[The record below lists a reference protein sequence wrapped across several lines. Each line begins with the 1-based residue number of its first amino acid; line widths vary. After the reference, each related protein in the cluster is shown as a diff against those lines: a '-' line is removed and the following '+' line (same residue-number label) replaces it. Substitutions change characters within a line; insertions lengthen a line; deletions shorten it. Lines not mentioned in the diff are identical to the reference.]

1 MNYRNRSEAGQ
12 RLALS
17 LSSFEGRPDVTV
29 LGLPRG
35 GVPVAYEIA
44 RALGVALDVFVVR
57 KLGLPGQRE
66 YAMGAVAAGGI
77 VVLDHDLI
85 ARMRVTPAAVERV
98 IVEERAEL
106 ARRERLYR
114 GSRPPLD
121 VRGRTIILVDDGL
134 ATGASV
140 QAAIAALKRQ
150 APASIVV
157 ASPVGSRDAC
167 RALVAITDGCLCAAM
182 PEPLYAVG
190 LWYDDFGE
198 TTDEEVRTLL
208 TRAWAPAPPRVPQ
221 EA

>member
-1 MNYRNRSEAGQ
+1 MKYRNRYEAGQ

-17 LSSFEGRPDVTV
+17 LGAFEGRPDVTV

-35 GVPVAYEIA
+35 GVPVAHEIA
-44 RALGVALDVFVVR
+44 RALSVALDVFVVR
-57 KLGLPGQRE
+57 KLGLPGQQE
-66 YAMGAVAAGGI
+66 FAMGAIASGGI

-98 IVEERAEL
+98 IADERAEL

-114 GSRPPLD
+114 GSRPPLN
-121 VRGRTIILVDDGL
+121 VQGRTIILVDDGL

-150 APASIVV
+150 GPASIVV
-157 ASPVGSRDAC
+157 ASPVGSPEAC
-167 RALVAITDGCLCAAM
+167 RAIAAITDGCLCAAM
-182 PEPLYAVG
+182 PEPFYAVG
-190 LWYDDFGE
+190 MWYDDFSE
-198 TTDEEVRTLL
+198 TTDDEVRTLL
-208 TRAWAPAPPRVPQ
+208 ARAWAPAPSRVPQ

>member
-1 MNYRNRSEAGQ
+1 MKYRSRYEAGQ

-17 LSSFEGRPDVTV
+17 LGAFEERPDVTV
-29 LGLPRG
+29 LGLSRG

-44 RALGVALDVFVVR
+44 RALRVALDVFVVR

-66 YAMGAVAAGGI
+66 FAMGAVASGGI
-77 VVLDHDLI
+77 VVLDHELI

-98 IVEERAEL
+98 IAEERAEL

-140 QAAIAALKRQ
+140 HAAIAALNRQ
-150 APASIVV
+150 GPASIVV
-157 ASPVGSRDAC
+157 ASPVGSREAC
-167 RALVAITDGCLCAAM
+167 RAIAAITDGCLCAAM
-182 PEPLYAVG
+182 PEPFYAVG
-190 LWYDDFGE
+190 LWYDDFSE
-198 TTDEEVRTLL
+198 TTDDEVRTLL
-208 TRAWAPAPPRVPQ
+208 GGTGAPTPPRVPQ

>member
-1 MNYRNRSEAGQ
+1 MKYSNRHEAGQ

-17 LSSFEGRPDVTV
+17 LGAFEERPDVIV

-44 RALGVALDVFVVR
+44 RALRVALDVFVVR
-57 KLGLPGQRE
+57 KLGLPDQRE
-66 YAMGAVAAGGI
+66 FAMGAIASGGI

-98 IVEERAEL
+98 IAEERAEL

-150 APASIVV
+150 GPGSIVV

-167 RALVAITDGCLCAAM
+167 RAIAAITDGCLCAAM
-182 PEPLYAVG
+182 PEPFNAVG
-190 LWYDDFGE
+190 LWYDDFSE
-198 TTDEEVRTLL
+198 TTDDDVRTLL
-208 TRAWAPAPPRVPQ
+208 AGTWAPAPPRVPQ

>member
-1 MNYRNRSEAGQ
+1 MKYRNRSEAGQ

-17 LSSFEGRPDVTV
+17 LGSFEGRPDVTV

-35 GVPVAYEIA
+35 GVPVAHEIA
-44 RALGVALDVFVVR
+44 RALDVGLDVFIVR

-66 YAMGAVAAGGI
+66 FAMGAIASGGI
-77 VVLDHDLI
+77 VVLDRDLI
-85 ARMRVTPAAVERV
+85 ARMRVTPPAVERV
-98 IVEERAEL
+98 IANERAEL

-114 GSRPPLD
+114 GSHPPLD

-150 APASIVV
+150 DPASIVV
-157 ASPVGSRDAC
+157 ASPVGSHDAC
-167 RALVAITDGCLCAAM
+167 RGIAAVTDGCLCAAM
-182 PEPLYAVG
+182 PEPFYAVSM
-190 LWYDDFGE
+190 WYDDFSE
-198 TTDEEVRTLL
+198 TTDDDVRTLL
-208 TRAWAPAPPRVPQ
+208 ARAWAPAPPRVPQ

>member
-1 MNYRNRSEAGQ
+1 MKYRNRYEAGQ
-12 RLALS
+12 RVALS
-17 LSSFEGRPDVTV
+17 LGSFEGRPDVTV

-35 GVPVAYEIA
+35 GVPVAHEIA
-44 RALGVALDVFVVR
+44 RALGVPLAVFVVR

-66 YAMGAVAAGGI
+66 FAMGAIASGGM

-85 ARMRVTPAAVERV
+85 TRMRVTPAAVERV
-98 IVEERAEL
+98 IAEERAEL

-150 APASIVV
+150 GPASIVV

-167 RALVAITDGCLCAAM
+167 RAIAAINHWCLCAAI
-182 PEPLYAVG
+182 PEPFYAVG
-190 LWYDDFGE
+190 MG
-198 TTDEEVRTLL
+198 
-208 TRAWAPAPPRVPQ
+208 
-221 EA
+221 